1 MSNNNHHDDD
11 KTENLKQPVTLSA
24 IDEPKPIVGRKT
36 DIQNPEL
43 WDFPMDY
50 PMSIIGHE
58 GEHDSLFNEVS
69 LILAALFPEFD
80 TASIVVK
87 PSKTGRFH
95 SLRLNLYLTH
105 AKQVNDL
112 YAALDEAKTVR
123 TVL

>member
-1 MSNNNHHDDD
+1 MSSDNTNNNNSS
-11 KTENLKQPVTLSA
+11 KEKQVTLSA
-24 IDEPKPIVGRKT
+24 IDTAKPIVGRKT

-58 GEHDSLFNEVS
+58 GEHDTLLSEVS
-69 LILAALFPEFD
+69 LILASLFPEFD
-80 TASIVVK
+80 AASIVVK

-105 AKQVNDL
+105 AQQVNDL
-112 YAALDEAKTVR
+112 YAALDEAVTVR

>member
-1 MSNNNHHDDD
+1 MSSDNTNNNNSSS
-11 KTENLKQPVTLSA
+11 KEKQVTLSA
-24 IDEPKPIVGRKT
+24 IDTAKPIVGKKT

-58 GEHDSLFNEVS
+58 GEHDTLLNEVS
-69 LILAALFPEFD
+69 LILASLFPEFD
-80 TASIVVK
+80 AASIVVK

-105 AKQVNDL
+105 AQQVNDL
-112 YAALDEAKTVR
+112 YAALDEAVTVR

>member
-1 MSNNNHHDDD
+1 MSNSND
-11 KTENLKQPVTLSA
+11 KNKANPLSDKQVTLSA
-24 IDEPKPIVGRKT
+24 IDKPKSIIGKKT

-58 GEHDSLFNEVS
+58 GEHDTLFNEVS
-69 LILAALFPEFD
+69 LILSSLFPEFD

-87 PSKTGRFH
+87 PSRTGRFH

-105 AKQVNDL
+105 AEQVNKL
-112 YAALDEAKTVR
+112 YAALDDANTVR